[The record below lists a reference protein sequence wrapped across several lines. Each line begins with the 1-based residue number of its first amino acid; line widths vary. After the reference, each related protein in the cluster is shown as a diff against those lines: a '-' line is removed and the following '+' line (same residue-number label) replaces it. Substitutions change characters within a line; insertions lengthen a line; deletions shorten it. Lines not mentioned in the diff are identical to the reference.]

1 MEVKLENLI
10 EQIKKEGIDSARKG
24 ADKVIRD
31 AEKQAAAIVAEAEKK
46 AEAKTAEAGREAEKF
61 RQNAELAIQQ
71 AGRDTLLLVKSRL
84 VNMLDLVFKRQID
97 EALSPEVLKELIL
110 KILDQWGSDEP
121 VDIILNKK
129 DKSRLE
135 KLLFQGVRKSLKQ
148 DITLKISDD
157 IEKGFRIGIKDGDVY
172 YDFSDESLAEML
184 GQFLNPRIREI
195 LDSNHG

>member
-10 EQIKKEGIDSARKG
+10 EQIKKEGIDSARKE
-24 ADKVIRD
+24 ADKIIRD
-31 AEKQAAAIVAEAEKK
+31 AEKQAASIMAGAEKEAEARKEK
-46 AEAKTAEAGREAEKF
+46 AGNEAEKF
-61 RQNAELAIQQ
+61 RKSAELAVKQ

-84 VNMLDLVFKRQID
+84 VDMLDRVFKCQID
-97 EALSPEVLKELIL
+97 ETLSPEVLRELIL
-110 KILDQWGSDEP
+110 KILDQWENDQP
-121 VDIILNKK
+121 VDVILNKK

-135 KLLFQGVRKSLKQ
+135 KLLFQGVRKSLKKE
-148 DITLKISDD
+148 ITLKVSDD

-172 YDFSDESLAEML
+172 YDFSDESLAEMM